1 MAVDVMAHYDFT
13 KRKFQTLTLESQ
25 HKKCADLLRRIYDK
39 LLQQEECE
47 QDQQAYQELLHWMN
61 DSFTDRWDAKAIAD
75 RYHWHRQQA
84 RLSKKEHHLLPSI
97 RTGDRLEGEAPWS
110 LAIYLDHLRS
120 AHNVGSIV
128 RTVEAFALGNMY
140 FSDQT
145 PFITHKQVQD
155 TAMGAHKWVAC
166 YQHVKLTDLPRP
178 FIALETSAEAVS
190 LYDFIF
196 PDSFTLIVGNE
207 EYGCS
212 DEVLQLADYL
222 IEIPLR
228 GRKNSLNVSN
238 AFAIAAGEINRQKR
252 LTF

>member
-1 MAVDVMAHYDFT
+1 MTYDDFT

-25 HKKCADLLRRIYDK
+25 HKKCAILLRRLYDK
-39 LLQQEECE
+39 LLQQEECG
-47 QDQQAYQELLHWMN
+47 QDQHIYQEFLHWMN
-61 DSFTDRWDAKAIAD
+61 DSFTETWDAKTIAN
-75 RYHWHRQQA
+75 RYHWHQQQA

-97 RTGDRLEGEAPWS
+97 RTGDRLEGEAPWP
-110 LAIYLDHLRS
+110 LAVYLDHLRS

-128 RTVEAFALGNMY
+128 RTVEAFALGSVY
-140 FSDQT
+140 FSAQT
-145 PFITHKQVQD
+145 PFITHKQVQN
-155 TAMGAHKWVAC
+155 TAMGAHEWVTC
-166 YQHVKLTDLPRP
+166 YQHVNFADLPRP
-178 FIALETSAEAVS
+178 FIALETSSEALS
-190 LYDFIF
+190 LYDFVF
-196 PDSFTLIVGNE
+196 PSSFTLVVGNE

-212 DEVLQLADYL
+212 DEMLQLADYL